1 MYLKYNQK
9 AAEKGVYIVGSCGF
23 DSIPADMGVL
33 YTRDKLKG
41 DFLSVTLML
50 KKKCRLRFYL
60 VFQSLFLCAFVAD
73 QFQLDLLEKNS

>member
-1 MYLKYNQK
+1 MYLKYNKK

-41 DFLSVTLML
+41 DLHKHDLML
-50 KKKCRLRFYL
+50 KKKYGWFFHL
-60 VFQSLFLCAFVAD
+60 VS
-73 QFQLDLLEKNS
+73 